1 MPMTGIGAE
10 AQPVPARK
18 ERLGSLVVVGSGLR
32 SICQFTMEAVMH
44 IEAADKVYYCV
55 IDAATKGFI
64 EGKNSNSVN
73 LYEYYSN
80 EKPRFETYI
89 QMAEV

>member
-1 MPMTGIGAE
+1 METSNTE
-10 AQPVPARK
+10 AQPGPAQG
-18 ERLGSLVVVGSGLR
+18 EQLGSLVIVGTGFR
-32 SICQFTMEAVMH
+32 SISQFTMEAVMH

-55 IDAATKGFI
+55 IDAATTGFI
-64 EGKNSNSVN
+64 KGKNSNSVD

-80 EKPRFETYI
+80 TKPRYETYI